1 MTDLFSQFIKDA
13 SIHSPF
19 YPEDDD
25 YLVREEDNKKR
36 IEEEQRK
43 IEELQKTEQEK
54 LQDIQETLEKET
66 SQPDNLFSS
75 FINDASQVTVN
86 ETLNDIPISR
96 RVQFGGA
103 QEPTIAGSL
112 FRLGEAGI
120 DSLFSSE
127 SFSEAAQR
135 IEAERQKKIFEEF
148 PEFYGRQEDLTV
160 LSGRMG
166 VAIADPVTF
175 FIPWVKIAK
184 AGRIATI
191 AAGSSVAAGEAL
203 LREKALYGEVSP
215 AIIAASAGLGGV
227 STGIGSLI
235 ANRLGGGKINQTVNT
250 VDDTGNVVK
259 TKVIDGSTPKTPA
272 LDNKTVDDLTIIS
285 REIYEENQPT
295 IQSMTKN
302 IESAGAAYQ
311 KIDLLK
317 EETAKIN
324 NILSSHLFKMKRI
337 NKNHI
342 VFDAKNKIVFK
353 PSKLISATK
362 GKQMFN
368 QLQKNKEELKGLR
381 GELNTINIVKQP
393 EDTAI
398 LGVESLYKAY
408 QKGLL
413 EGKVGESLTRALVQ
427 EVTRPLFGATAGGLT
442 GIYAPGF
449 FFAEEDSNQGLYR
462 GIAAGAF
469 AGFFSKRLELSKYKI
484 LPTKIKTV
492 ANNEV
497 EKVFKETAFSS
508 MKRILSTSQ
517 AALLQSRNPILQKFG
532 LDFLRNQGTTVQ
544 TGQVLQ
550 DSVEGLADISFDHF
564 KRRLFEIIGLADDDT
579 IEAAGR
585 ILQQRNMPS
594 NARYSFLQKGDL
606 KNTKAKTL
614 ADNLFKLN
622 VSFKNYMKKA
632 GVEFTEQDS
641 YGLTQIL
648 DVNKLEELGFDR
660 VVSIL
665 KDAFKLQSIK
675 YKGKKVPGFSK
686 VDSVGNL
693 VPIKVLTDKQAEKFA
708 TAYVTSSDNLR
719 RQLVLDADKLADNDV
734 IKSLIKNNGN
744 VVDKNGTIIQSARF
758 FENERVLFDQEA
770 RALAKEVFIQDPI
783 ATNLSLF
790 DNSIKVA
797 EFSRRYGTKGQG
809 IQDIKNQLINYYSKL
824 DKNFKTKPNPSL
836 LKLYKKDLQ
845 DISNTVNAYFRVLDA
860 DKVPQSEAVRTG
872 VLLLQTLLATTKLTK
887 VAIPSL
893 GDTIQTIQ
901 NSGYKAAWNSG
912 LRKLS
917 GGKQFSKELALD
929 VENQGK
935 AWGNRRYNGALERE
949 LANFTLDANTNRQR
963 QLVEFQRK
971 FFETIQLGRV
981 TRFAREYAYDAGA
994 FKVFDLSKQAV
1005 RKTKLTDAR
1014 VRELN
1019 FFGLDIDAA
1028 KYLGKF
1034 KNIDDAYEDRIGKV
1048 LIDRAGRRAADRDAL
1063 IPQVGNRR
1071 LFAQSKNP
1079 VMKLAGSFLSWAQAK
1094 GTQTN
1099 SLIRRIEE
1107 GDGKLA
1113 LMMLASLPLYAAVRD
1128 LYVAVNPNK
1137 DFRDNHGE
1145 FFTAIKEKDLEKLT
1159 EAMVDSA
1166 IFSGQLMPWYLD
1178 KIVNAK
1184 KFAGSDA
1191 IETIYPAAGLLN
1203 DFFRVFMQP
1212 NKGLRTRTV
1221 NFVEVTMP
1229 FGKDITRSE
1238 KLGEILTEDDITL
1251 KEVAQRKDKD
1261 IVPIPQYSTGGLV
1274 SGPKVSDTKEDP
1286 ADRVDPFTGAPYS
1299 DQMTRL
1305 GFNKGAIVDIQ
1316 MIGNKS
1322 VRTYEDGS
1330 TEEIEIPEEIINEV
1344 GLEMV
1349 SPIVNLLGGAGILKS
1364 GNVVKEV
1371 AGEVLQ
1377 KARMPKEVIHGS
1389 RVKNLKEIK
1398 AANTMVSKPS
1408 EGLQSA
1414 IYTTKRGGASA
1425 NYGFQGKQYPI
1436 DTSDISSIKN
1446 LISIGKNKVIDSRK
1460 PPKKFKVAL
1469 DNAIKNTSSK
1479 KEINELI
1486 RFKNSLGKK
1495 TYISDVGPTVRK
1507 FLDNNNI
1514 KVVKTKYRLDDKPT
1528 YILIEDMVKVKGN

>member
-13 SIHSPF
+13 SVHSPF

-54 LQDIQETLEKET
+54 LQDIQETLEEET
-66 SQPDNLFSS
+66 IQPDNLFSS

-96 RVQFGGA
+96 KVQFGAA

-120 DSLFSSE
+120 DSLFSNE

-235 ANRLGGGKINQTVNT
+235 ASRLGGGKINQTVNT

-285 REIYEENQPT
+285 REIYEENQPA
-295 IQSMTKN
+295 IQSITKN

-324 NILSSHLFKMKRI
+324 NILSSHLFKMKKI

-353 PSKLISATK
+353 PSKLISAKK

-368 QLQKNKEELKGLR
+368 QLQKNKEELKSLR

-413 EGKVGESLTRALVQ
+413 EGKLGESLTRALVQ
-427 EVTRPLFGATAGGLT
+427 EITRPLFGATAGGLT

-579 IEAAGR
+579 IKVAGR

-594 NARYSFLQKGDL
+594 NAKYSFLQKGDL

-648 DVNKLEELGFDR
+648 DANKLEELGFNR

-708 TAYVTSSDNLR
+708 IEYVTSSDNLR
-719 RQLVLDADKLADNDV
+719 RQLVLDADKLADKDV
-734 IKSLIKNNGN
+734 IQSLIKNDGN

-770 RALAKEVFIQDPI
+770 RALAKEVFVQDPI

-797 EFSRRYGTKGQG
+797 EFSRKYGTKGQG
-809 IQDIKNQLINYYSKL
+809 IQDIKNQLINYYRKF
-824 DKNFKTKPNPSL
+824 DKNWRANPSL
-836 LKLYKKDLQ
+836 LELYKKDLQ

-893 GDTIQTIQ
+893 GDAIQTIQ

-912 LRKLS
+912 LRKLF
-917 GGKQFSKELALD
+917 GGKQFSKELALN

-994 FKVFDLSKQAV
+994 FRVFDLSKQAV

-1014 VRELN
+1014 TRELN
-1019 FFGLDIDAA
+1019 FFGLDIDDA

-1034 KNIDDAYEDRIGKV
+1034 KSIDDAYEDRIGKV

-1145 FFTAIKEKDLEKLT
+1145 FFTALKEKDLEKLT
-1159 EAMVDSA
+1159 EAMADSA

-1203 DFFRVFMQP
+1203 DIIKVFMQP
-1212 NKGLRTRTV
+1212 KGIRTTAID
-1221 NFVEVTMP
+1221 FVEVTFP
-1229 FGKDITRSE
+1229 FAKDITRSE
-1238 KLGEILTEDDITL
+1238 KLGEVFTEDDITL

-1261 IVPIPQYSTGGLV
+1261 IVPISQYATGGPIRKQYFKGEQV
-1274 SGPKVSDTKEDP
+1274 SKDFPVTDVKETA
-1286 ADRVDPFTGAPYS
+1286 ADRVDPFTGSPYS
-1299 DQMTRL
+1299 DQMARL
-1305 GFNKGAIVDIQ
+1305 GLQDGGEANMLLDFILATEDINLYKDYKQ
-1316 MIGNKS
+1316 GNLDKEIIAHEGSKRFQELHGKKDVSTIGGITGSGVNKS
-1322 VRTYEDGS
+1322 TVGKTVEMVLDRINKEREYFNQ
-1330 TEEIEIPEEIINEV
+1330 IIPEEKRKTIPKSVQDSAISLMFNV
-1344 GLEMV
+1344 GQAAFTN
-1349 SPIVNLLGGAGILKS
+1349 SQAYQNLLKGDIEGYYKQAFDPEIGFTKITGADGKKRIDEGLVNRRKQ
-1364 GNVVKEV
+1364 EEEL
-1371 AGEVLQ
+1371 A
-1377 KARMPKEVIHGS
+1377 
-1389 RVKNLKEIK
+1389 KNLW
-1398 AANTMVSKPS
+1398 N
-1408 EGLQSA
+1408 
-1414 IYTTKRGGASA
+1414 
-1425 NYGFQGKQYPI
+1425 
-1436 DTSDISSIKN
+1436 
-1446 LISIGKNKVIDSRK
+1446 
-1460 PPKKFKVAL
+1460 PP
-1469 DNAIKNTSSK
+1469 
-1479 KEINELI
+1479 E
-1486 RFKNSLGKK
+1486 
-1495 TYISDVGPTVRK
+1495 
-1507 FLDNNNI
+1507 
-1514 KVVKTKYRLDDKPT
+1514 
-1528 YILIEDMVKVKGN
+1528 

>member
-13 SIHSPF
+13 SVHSPF

-66 SQPDNLFSS
+66 PQPDNLFSS

-227 STGIGSLI
+227 STSIGSLI

-285 REIYEENQPT
+285 REIYEENQPA

-353 PSKLISATK
+353 PSKLISVKK
-362 GKQMFN
+362 GEQMFN
-368 QLQKNKEELKGLR
+368 QLQKNKEELKSLR
-381 GELNTINIVKQP
+381 GKLNTINIVKQP
-393 EDTAI
+393 EDIAI

-442 GIYAPGF
+442 GIYAPGL

-594 NARYSFLQKGDL
+594 NAKYSFLQKGDL

-734 IKSLIKNNGN
+734 IKSLIKNNGD

-770 RALAKEVFIQDPI
+770 RALAKEVFVQDPI

-790 DNSIKVA
+790 DNSIRVA

-809 IQDIKNQLINYYSKL
+809 IQDIKTQLNKYYSNL
-824 DKNFKTKPNPSL
+824 DKNWKTNRSL

-929 VENQGK
+929 IENQGK

-1034 KNIDDAYEDRIGKV
+1034 KSIDDAYEDRIGKV

-1203 DFFRVFMQP
+1203 DIIKIFMQP
-1212 NKGLRTRTV
+1212 KGPRTTAID
-1221 NFVEVTMP
+1221 FVEVTMP

-1274 SGPKVSDTKEDP
+1274 RQQYFKGEQVSKDFPVTDVKETA

-1299 DQMTRL
+1299 DQMARL
-1305 GFNKGAIVDIQ
+1305 GLNKG
-1316 MIGNKS
+1316 G
-1322 VRTYEDGS
+1322 
-1330 TEEIEIPEEIINEV
+1330 IINRLRDYLDMTDVDARRIEQEAA
-1344 GLEMV
+1344 EMV
-1349 SPIVNLLGGAGILKS
+1349 NQLVDEGLISEDQRQKLGPESKGGIRYLQDGKTPATNDIIHQIYASRVGDS
-1364 GNVVKEV
+1364 GFIKR
-1371 AGEVLQ
+1371 GLQ
-1377 KARMPKEVIHGS
+1377 KTALFAREKIQAFE
-1389 RVKNLKEIK
+1389 
-1398 AANTMVSKPS
+1398 KPEDS
-1408 EGLQSA
+1408 ALDELNNQIGFA
-1414 IYTTKRGGASA
+1414 IYEEA
-1425 NYGFQGKQYPI
+1425 QGDPDK
-1436 DTSDISSIKN
+1436 
-1446 LISIGKNKVIDSRK
+1446 
-1460 PPKKFKVAL
+1460 
-1469 DNAIKNTSSK
+1469 
-1479 KEINELI
+1479 INELI
-1486 RFKNSLGKK
+1486 RQKAIEK
-1495 TYISDVGPTVRK
+1495 Y
-1507 FLDNNNI
+1507 
-1514 KVVKTKYRLDDKPT
+1514 KVDK
-1528 YILIEDMVKVKGN
+1528 L

>member
-13 SIHSPF
+13 SVHSPF

-66 SQPDNLFSS
+66 IQPDNLFSS

-86 ETLNDIPISR
+86 ETLDDIPISR
-96 RVQFGGA
+96 KVQFGAA
-103 QEPTIAGSL
+103 QEPTIGGSL

-120 DSLFSSE
+120 DSLFSNE

-135 IEAERQKKIFEEF
+135 IESERQKKIFEEF

-250 VDDTGNVVK
+250 VDDTGNVVR

-285 REIYEENQPT
+285 REIYEENQPA

-324 NILSSHLFKMKRI
+324 NILSSHLFKMKKI

-579 IEAAGR
+579 IKVAGR

-594 NARYSFLQKGDL
+594 NAKYSFLQKGDL

-648 DVNKLEELGFDR
+648 DANKLEELGFNR

-708 TAYVTSSDNLR
+708 IEYVTSSDNLR
-719 RQLVLDADKLADNDV
+719 RQLVLDADKLADKNV
-734 IKSLIKNNGN
+734 IQSLIKNDGN

-770 RALAKEVFIQDPI
+770 RALAKEVFVQDPI

-797 EFSRRYGTKGQG
+797 EFSRKYGTKGQG
-809 IQDIKNQLINYYSKL
+809 IQDIKNQLINYYRKF
-824 DKNFKTKPNPSL
+824 DKNWRANPSL
-836 LKLYKKDLQ
+836 LELYKKDLQ

-917 GGKQFSKELALD
+917 GGKQFSKELALN

-994 FKVFDLSKQAV
+994 FRVFDLSKQAV

-1014 VRELN
+1014 TRELN
-1019 FFGLDIDAA
+1019 FFGLDIDDA

-1034 KNIDDAYEDRIGKV
+1034 KSIDDAYEDRIGKV

-1145 FFTAIKEKDLEKLT
+1145 FFTALKEKDLEKLT
-1159 EAMVDSA
+1159 EAMADSA

-1203 DFFRVFMQP
+1203 DIIKVFMQP
-1212 NKGLRTRTV
+1212 KGIRTTAID
-1221 NFVEVTMP
+1221 FVEITFP
-1229 FGKDITRSE
+1229 FAKDITRSE
-1238 KLGEILTEDDITL
+1238 KLGEVFTEDDITL

-1261 IVPIPQYSTGGLV
+1261 IVPIPQYATGGLV
-1274 SGPKVSDTKEDP
+1274 SGPEVTDTKEDP
-1286 ADRVDPFTGAPYS
+1286 ADRVNPFTGSPYS
-1299 DQMTRL
+1299 DQMARL
-1305 GFNKGAIVDIQ
+1305 GLQEGGKTSEFLTNVILQSIQNERKYNEEQINELKKHSNLVGFMESDNIFDRVQIGGGPGRGKYQYEIKGSIDGSGASKTAANRYIKYKTDRGLKLTETDLILQKDNNPDFSKYSEDLQNAVFYADKAMGLLPVDDLVNKKLSHEEAWVDYHL
-1316 MIGNKS
+1316 IGNKEK
-1322 VRTYEDGS
+1322 R
-1330 TEEIEIPEEIINEV
+1330 EEN
-1344 GLEMV
+1344 
-1349 SPIVNLLGGAGILKS
+1349 
-1364 GNVVKEV
+1364 
-1371 AGEVLQ
+1371 LQ
-1377 KARMPKEVIHGS
+1377 KFRDKNYKEEWYFTPKS
-1389 RVKNLKEIK
+1389 N
-1398 AANTMVSKPS
+1398 
-1408 EGLQSA
+1408 
-1414 IYTTKRGGASA
+1414 
-1425 NYGFQGKQYPI
+1425 
-1436 DTSDISSIKN
+1436 
-1446 LISIGKNKVIDSRK
+1446 
-1460 PPKKFKVAL
+1460 
-1469 DNAIKNTSSK
+1469 
-1479 KEINELI
+1479 
-1486 RFKNSLGKK
+1486 
-1495 TYISDVGPTVRK
+1495 
-1507 FLDNNNI
+1507 
-1514 KVVKTKYRLDDKPT
+1514 
-1528 YILIEDMVKVKGN
+1528 

>member
-1 MTDLFSQFIKDA
+1 
-13 SIHSPF
+13 
-19 YPEDDD
+19 
-25 YLVREEDNKKR
+25 
-36 IEEEQRK
+36 
-43 IEELQKTEQEK
+43 
-54 LQDIQETLEKET
+54 
-66 SQPDNLFSS
+66 
-75 FINDASQVTVN
+75 
-86 ETLNDIPISR
+86 
-96 RVQFGGA
+96 
-103 QEPTIAGSL
+103 
-112 FRLGEAGI
+112 
-120 DSLFSSE
+120 
-127 SFSEAAQR
+127 
-135 IEAERQKKIFEEF
+135 
-148 PEFYGRQEDLTV
+148 
-160 LSGRMG
+160 
-166 VAIADPVTF
+166 
-175 FIPWVKIAK
+175 
-184 AGRIATI
+184 
-191 AAGSSVAAGEAL
+191 
-203 LREKALYGEVSP
+203 
-215 AIIAASAGLGGV
+215 
-227 STGIGSLI
+227 
-235 ANRLGGGKINQTVNT
+235 
-250 VDDTGNVVK
+250 
-259 TKVIDGSTPKTPA
+259 
-272 LDNKTVDDLTIIS
+272 
-285 REIYEENQPT
+285 
-295 IQSMTKN
+295 
-302 IESAGAAYQ
+302 
-311 KIDLLK
+311 
-317 EETAKIN
+317 
-324 NILSSHLFKMKRI
+324 
-337 NKNHI
+337 
-342 VFDAKNKIVFK
+342 
-353 PSKLISATK
+353 
-362 GKQMFN
+362 
-368 QLQKNKEELKGLR
+368 
-381 GELNTINIVKQP
+381 
-393 EDTAI
+393 
-398 LGVESLYKAY
+398 
-408 QKGLL
+408 
-413 EGKVGESLTRALVQ
+413 
-427 EVTRPLFGATAGGLT
+427 
-442 GIYAPGF
+442 
-449 FFAEEDSNQGLYR
+449 
-462 GIAAGAF
+462 
-469 AGFFSKRLELSKYKI
+469 
-484 LPTKIKTV
+484 
-492 ANNEV
+492 
-497 EKVFKETAFSS
+497 

-579 IEAAGR
+579 IKVAGR

-594 NARYSFLQKGDL
+594 NAKYSFLQKGDL

-648 DVNKLEELGFDR
+648 DANKLEELGFNR

-708 TAYVTSSDNLR
+708 IEYVTSSDNLR
-719 RQLVLDADKLADNDV
+719 RQLVLDADKLADKDV
-734 IKSLIKNNGN
+734 IQSLIKNDGN

-770 RALAKEVFIQDPI
+770 RALAKEVFVQDPI

-797 EFSRRYGTKGQG
+797 EFSRKYGTKGQG
-809 IQDIKNQLINYYSKL
+809 IQDIKNQLINYYRKF
-824 DKNFKTKPNPSL
+824 DKNWRANPSL
-836 LKLYKKDLQ
+836 LELYKKDLQ

-893 GDTIQTIQ
+893 GDAIQTIQ

-912 LRKLS
+912 LRKLF
-917 GGKQFSKELALD
+917 GGKQFSKELALN

-994 FKVFDLSKQAV
+994 FRVFDLSKQAV

-1014 VRELN
+1014 TRELN
-1019 FFGLDIDAA
+1019 FFGLDIDDA

-1034 KNIDDAYEDRIGKV
+1034 KSIDDAYEDRIGKV

-1145 FFTAIKEKDLEKLT
+1145 FFTALKEKDLEKLT
-1159 EAMVDSA
+1159 EAMADSA

-1203 DFFRVFMQP
+1203 DIIKVFMQP
-1212 NKGLRTRTV
+1212 KGIRTTAID
-1221 NFVEVTMP
+1221 FVEVTFP
-1229 FGKDITRSE
+1229 FAKDITRSE
-1238 KLGEILTEDDITL
+1238 KLGEVFTEDDITL

-1261 IVPIPQYSTGGLV
+1261 IVPISQYATGGPIRKQYFKGEQV
-1274 SGPKVSDTKEDP
+1274 SKDFPVTDVKETA
-1286 ADRVDPFTGAPYS
+1286 ADRVDPFTGSPYS
-1299 DQMTRL
+1299 DQMARL
-1305 GFNKGAIVDIQ
+1305 GLQDGGEANMLLDFILATEDINLYKDYKQ
-1316 MIGNKS
+1316 GNLDKEIIAHEGSKRFQELHGKKDVSTIGGITGSGVNKS
-1322 VRTYEDGS
+1322 TVGKTVEMVLDRINKEREYFNQ
-1330 TEEIEIPEEIINEV
+1330 IIPEEKRKTIPKSVQDSAISLMFNV
-1344 GLEMV
+1344 GQAAFTN
-1349 SPIVNLLGGAGILKS
+1349 SQAYQNLLKGDIEGYYKQAFDPEIGFTKITGADGKKRIDEGLVNRRKQ
-1364 GNVVKEV
+1364 EEEL
-1371 AGEVLQ
+1371 A
-1377 KARMPKEVIHGS
+1377 
-1389 RVKNLKEIK
+1389 KNLW
-1398 AANTMVSKPS
+1398 N
-1408 EGLQSA
+1408 
-1414 IYTTKRGGASA
+1414 
-1425 NYGFQGKQYPI
+1425 
-1436 DTSDISSIKN
+1436 
-1446 LISIGKNKVIDSRK
+1446 
-1460 PPKKFKVAL
+1460 PP
-1469 DNAIKNTSSK
+1469 
-1479 KEINELI
+1479 E
-1486 RFKNSLGKK
+1486 
-1495 TYISDVGPTVRK
+1495 
-1507 FLDNNNI
+1507 
-1514 KVVKTKYRLDDKPT
+1514 
-1528 YILIEDMVKVKGN
+1528 

>member
-13 SIHSPF
+13 SVHSPF

-66 SQPDNLFSS
+66 IQPDNLFSS

-86 ETLNDIPISR
+86 ETLDDIPISR
-96 RVQFGGA
+96 KVQFGAA
-103 QEPTIAGSL
+103 QEPTIGGSL

-120 DSLFSSE
+120 DSLFSNE

-135 IEAERQKKIFEEF
+135 IESERQKKIFEEF

-250 VDDTGNVVK
+250 VDDTGNVVR

-285 REIYEENQPT
+285 REIYEENQPA

-324 NILSSHLFKMKRI
+324 NILSSHLFKMKKI

-579 IEAAGR
+579 IKVAGR

-594 NARYSFLQKGDL
+594 NAKYSFLQKGDL

-648 DVNKLEELGFDR
+648 DANKLEELGFNR

-708 TAYVTSSDNLR
+708 IEYVTSSDNLR
-719 RQLVLDADKLADNDV
+719 RQLVLDADKLADKNV
-734 IKSLIKNNGN
+734 IQSLIKNDGN

-770 RALAKEVFIQDPI
+770 RALAKEVFVQDPI

-797 EFSRRYGTKGQG
+797 EFSRKYGTKGQG
-809 IQDIKNQLINYYSKL
+809 IQDIKNQLINYYRKF
-824 DKNFKTKPNPSL
+824 DKNWRANPSL
-836 LKLYKKDLQ
+836 LELYKKDLQ

-917 GGKQFSKELALD
+917 GGKQFSKELALN

-994 FKVFDLSKQAV
+994 FRVFDLSKQAV

-1014 VRELN
+1014 TRELN
-1019 FFGLDIDAA
+1019 FFGLDIDDA

-1034 KNIDDAYEDRIGKV
+1034 KSIDDAYEDRIGKV

-1145 FFTAIKEKDLEKLT
+1145 FFTALKEKDLEKLT
-1159 EAMVDSA
+1159 EAMADSA

-1203 DFFRVFMQP
+1203 DIIKVFMQP
-1212 NKGLRTRTV
+1212 KGIRTTAID
-1221 NFVEVTMP
+1221 FVEITFP
-1229 FGKDITRSE
+1229 FAKDITRSE
-1238 KLGEILTEDDITL
+1238 KLGEVFTEDDITL

-1261 IVPIPQYSTGGLV
+1261 IVPIPQYATGGLV
-1274 SGPKVSDTKEDP
+1274 SGPEVTDTKEDP
-1286 ADRVDPFTGAPYS
+1286 ADRVNPFTGSPYS
-1299 DQMTRL
+1299 DQMARL
-1305 GFNKGAIVDIQ
+1305 GLQEGGKTSEFLTNVILQSIQNERKYNEEQINELKKHSNLVGFMESDNIFDRVQIGGGPGRGKYQYEIKGSIDGSGASKTAANRYIKYKTDRGLKLTETDLILQKDNNPDFSKYSEDLQNAVFYADKAMGLLPVDDLVNKKLSHEEAWVDYHL
-1316 MIGNKS
+1316 IGNKEK
-1322 VRTYEDGS
+1322 R
-1330 TEEIEIPEEIINEV
+1330 EEN
-1344 GLEMV
+1344 
-1349 SPIVNLLGGAGILKS
+1349 
-1364 GNVVKEV
+1364 
-1371 AGEVLQ
+1371 LQ
-1377 KARMPKEVIHGS
+1377 KFRDKNYKE
-1389 RVKNLKEIK
+1389 E
-1398 AANTMVSKPS
+1398 
-1408 EGLQSA
+1408 
-1414 IYTTKRGGASA
+1414 
-1425 NYGFQGKQYPI
+1425 
-1436 DTSDISSIKN
+1436 
-1446 LISIGKNKVIDSRK
+1446 
-1460 PPKKFKVAL
+1460 
-1469 DNAIKNTSSK
+1469 
-1479 KEINELI
+1479 
-1486 RFKNSLGKK
+1486 
-1495 TYISDVGPTVRK
+1495 
-1507 FLDNNNI
+1507 
-1514 KVVKTKYRLDDKPT
+1514 
-1528 YILIEDMVKVKGN
+1528 

>member
-13 SIHSPF
+13 SVHSPF

-54 LQDIQETLEKET
+54 LQDIQETLEEET
-66 SQPDNLFSS
+66 IQPDNLFSN
-75 FINDASQVTVN
+75 FINNASQVTVN
-86 ETLNDIPISR
+86 ETLDDIPISR
-96 RVQFGGA
+96 RVQFGAA
-103 QEPTIAGSL
+103 QEPTIGGSL

-120 DSLFSSE
+120 DSLFSNE

-235 ANRLGGGKINQTVNT
+235 ASRLGGGKINQTVNT

-285 REIYEENQPT
+285 REIYEENQPA

-324 NILSSHLFKMKRI
+324 NILSSHLFKMKKI

-368 QLQKNKEELKGLR
+368 QLQKNKKELKSLR

-413 EGKVGESLTRALVQ
+413 EGKLGESLTRALVQ
-427 EVTRPLFGATAGGLT
+427 EITRPLFGATAGGLAGLYLSEDNTSEALYT
-442 GIYAPGF
+442 GIT
-449 FFAEEDSNQGLYR
+449 
-462 GIAAGAF
+462 IGAF
-469 AGFFSKRLELSKYKI
+469 AGLFSKRLELEKYK
-484 LPTKIKTV
+484 LPVKIKTV

-497 EKVFKETAFSS
+497 EKIFRESAFST
-508 MKRILSTSQ
+508 MKRMLSTSQ

-594 NARYSFLQKGDL
+594 NAKYSFLQKGDL
-606 KNTKAKTL
+606 KNTEAKNL
-614 ADNLFKLN
+614 ADKLFKLN

-648 DVNKLEELGFDR
+648 DKNKIEELGFDK

-675 YKGKKVPGFSK
+675 YKGKKVPGFSQ

-693 VPIKVLTDKQAEKFA
+693 VPVKVLTDKQAEKFA

-719 RQLVLDADKLADNDV
+719 RQLVLDADRLADNDV
-734 IKSLIKNNGN
+734 IKSLIKNNGD

-770 RALAKEVFIQDPI
+770 RALAKEVFVQDPI

-790 DNSIKVA
+790 DNSIRVA

-809 IQDIKNQLINYYSKL
+809 IQDIKRQLNKYYSNL
-824 DKNFKTKPNPSL
+824 DKNWKTNPSL
-836 LKLYKKDLQ
+836 LNLYKNDLK

-860 DKVPQSEAVRTG
+860 DKVPQSEWTRSF
-872 VLLLQTLLATTKLTK
+872 VLTLQTLLATTKLTK

-917 GGKQFSKELALD
+917 GGKQFSKELALN

-935 AWGNRRYNGALERE
+935 VWGNRRYNGALERE
-949 LANFTLDANTNRQR
+949 LANFTLDANTTYQR
-963 QLVEFQRK
+963 RLVEFQRK
-971 FFETIQLGRV
+971 FFEVVQLGRV

-994 FKVFDLSKQAV
+994 FRVFDLSKQAV

-1014 VRELN
+1014 TRELN

-1063 IPQVGNRR
+1063 IPQIGNRR

-1079 VMKLAGSFLSWAQAK
+1079 LMKLAGSFLSWIQAK

-1137 DFRDNHGE
+1137 DFREDHGE
-1145 FFTAIKEKDLEKLT
+1145 FFTALREKDLKKLT
-1159 EAMVDSA
+1159 DSMADSA

-1178 KIVNAK
+1178 KIVNAY
-1184 KFAGSDA
+1184 KFGGSDA
-1191 IETIYPAAGLLN
+1191 IETIYPAAGLFN
-1203 DFFRVFMQP
+1203 DFFRIFMQP
-1212 NKGLRTRTV
+1212 NKGPRTRTI
-1221 NFVEVTMP
+1221 NFVEVTVP

-1238 KLGEILTEDDITL
+1238 KLGEVFTEDDITL
-1251 KEVAQRKDKD
+1251 KEVSQRKDKD
-1261 IVPIPQYSTGGLV
+1261 IVPIPQYATGGLV
-1274 SGPKVSDTKEDP
+1274 SGPEVPDTTEDP
-1286 ADRVDPFTGAPYS
+1286 ADRENPFTGSPYS
-1299 DQMTRL
+1299 DQMARL
-1305 GFNKGAIVDIQ
+1305 GLQDGGEADILLDFILATEDINLYRDYKQ
-1316 MIGNKS
+1316 GNLDKEIIAHEGSKRFQELHGKKDVSTIGGITGSGINKS
-1322 VRTYEDGS
+1322 TVGKTVEMVSDRINKEREYFNQ
-1330 TEEIEIPEEIINEV
+1330 IIPEEKRATIPKSVQDSAISLMFNV
-1344 GLEMV
+1344 GQAAFTN
-1349 SPIVNLLGGAGILKS
+1349 SQAYQNLLKGDIEGYYKQAFDPEIGFTKITGADGKKRIDEGLVNRRKQ
-1364 GNVVKEV
+1364 EEEL
-1371 AGEVLQ
+1371 A
-1377 KARMPKEVIHGS
+1377 
-1389 RVKNLKEIK
+1389 KNLW
-1398 AANTMVSKPS
+1398 N
-1408 EGLQSA
+1408 
-1414 IYTTKRGGASA
+1414 
-1425 NYGFQGKQYPI
+1425 
-1436 DTSDISSIKN
+1436 
-1446 LISIGKNKVIDSRK
+1446 
-1460 PPKKFKVAL
+1460 PP
-1469 DNAIKNTSSK
+1469 
-1479 KEINELI
+1479 E
-1486 RFKNSLGKK
+1486 
-1495 TYISDVGPTVRK
+1495 
-1507 FLDNNNI
+1507 
-1514 KVVKTKYRLDDKPT
+1514 
-1528 YILIEDMVKVKGN
+1528 